1 MLNGRT
7 LPIVLIFSLIFTVVI
22 IFLFT
27 TVPFLKNLLPFK
39 TPDVSSPTSAQNVS
53 LEYWGMFES
62 PEAMNALISKYNE
75 SHPGVKIT
83 YVDRN
88 FDGDISTYKN
98 TLLTRL
104 KAGNG
109 PAIFRA
115 HSTWMPEY
123 INEVSLNN
131 QSVKLEEFR
140 ERFYP
145 VAETQC
151 VLTDGRVICVPLM
164 YDGLALLYNKEM
176 FSALGIGEPDTWDEV
191 REAALKLTQ
200 RGDKDVINVA
210 GLTLGTSNNVDYST
224 DILGLMF
231 LQSGVTLPDGIDTD
245 AAKAA
250 LTFYTNFATTDK
262 VWSSAFADSINVF
275 ASQQAAMTFGT
286 TQDILKILEI
296 NPTLQ
301 LGVLP
306 VPQLPDIS
314 GGTTSDTWAS
324 FWVESVSADASKEE
338 QKAAWDFLEWMSQP
352 DQQKMLFAETANHK
366 KFGFIPGNRE
376 VQEIVADNP
385 YLANIAKQA
394 VYSRTSII
402 SDKVGNDKYSDIF
415 KKMITN
421 IEEPK
426 NLKDTKDAYKKLT
439 GTPNTTAK

>member
-1 MLNGRT
+1 MLKART
-7 LPIVLIFSLIFTVVI
+7 LPIVLIFSLIFTLVI
-22 IFLFT
+22 IFAFT
-27 TVPFLKNLLPFK
+27 TIPFLKNLLPFK
-39 TPDVSSPTSAQNVS
+39 TPDVSVPSSAQNVS
-53 LEYWGMFES
+53 IEYWGMFES
-62 PEAMNALISKYNE
+62 PDAMNTLIAKYNE
-75 SHPGVKIT
+75 THPGVKIT

-88 FDGDISTYKN
+88 FDGDMARYKS

-109 PAIFRA
+109 PQIFRA

-140 ERFYP
+140 QRFYP

-151 VLTDGRVICVPLM
+151 VLTDGRVICIPLM

-200 RGDKDVINVA
+200 RGANDTINVS
-210 GLTLGTSNNVDYST
+210 GVTLGTSNNVSYAS

-231 LQSGVTLPDGIDTD
+231 LQSGVAIPEGIDTD
-245 AAKAA
+245 RAKEA
-250 LTFYTNFATTDK
+250 LTFYTSFAREHR
-262 VWSSAFADSINVF
+262 VWSVNFSDSLNVF
-275 ASQQAAMTFGT
+275 ASGQAAMTFGT
-286 TQDILKILEI
+286 TQDIIRVLEL
-296 NPTLQ
+296 NPTMQ
-301 LGVLP
+301 LGVLA

-352 DQQKMLFAETANHK
+352 DQQKMLYTETSKYK
-366 KFGFIPGNRE
+366 KFGFVPGNRE
-376 VQEIVADNP
+376 AQNVVADNP
-385 YLANIAKQA
+385 YLVNMAKQA

-402 SDKVGNDKYSDIF
+402 SDKVGNDNYSKIF
-415 KKMITN
+415 KDMITDEDL
-421 IEEPK
+421 EEAK
-426 NLKDTKDAYKKLT
+426 ASYLKLT
-439 GTPNTTAK
+439 GSGQ